1 MKGKISGAVLIM
13 LALVCLMAN
22 ICCTAETV
30 WGDLDSRLNV
40 GRIEYEGVSYRPKKR
55 LTTVLLMGIDQ
66 WEAEAVANSV
76 YRNGGQADFQLLA
89 VFDESAQTITAI
101 HINRDLMA
109 EITIVNLL
117 GEAIGTRTSQIC
129 MAYSYGDGDQRSCE
143 LAMESL
149 SRRLNGIQID
159 SYLAMRLDGISEL
172 NDALGGVQVTL
183 DEDFSAYDPEMTA
196 GKTLTLTGMQAE
208 YYLRYRY
215 DIGDGSNASRL
226 LRQRNYMESAKQA
239 LMERLEESSSSIAA
253 LFDAIDPYAVTDMNR
268 GRLMNLASLAE
279 RFSILPIIEI
289 EGENIVG
296 DSGLYEFYPDEDALM
311 RVLLDTFYDPI
322 A

>member
-1 MKGKISGAVLIM
+1 MKRIIPGTVLVF
-13 LALVCLMAN
+13 LALICFIAN
-22 ICCTAETV
+22 YCTAETV
-30 WGDLDSRLNV
+30 WGDLDSRMNA

-55 LTTVLLMGIDQ
+55 LTTVLLMGIDR
-66 WEAEAVANSV
+66 WEAEADSS

-109 EITIVNLL
+109 EITVMNLL
-117 GEAIGTRTSQIC
+117 GEPIGTRMSQIC
-129 MAYSYGDGDQRSCE
+129 MAFSYGDGDRRSCE
-143 LAMESL
+143 LALESL
-149 SRRLNGIQID
+149 SKRLNGIQID

-172 NDALGGVQVTL
+172 NDALGGVRVTL
-183 DEDFSAYDPEMTA
+183 DEDFSVYDPEMTA

-226 LRQRNYMESAKQA
+226 LRQRNYMESAKEA
-239 LMERLEESSSSIAA
+239 LMERLDESSSGINA
-253 LFDAIDPYAVTDMNR
+253 LFDAIDPYTVTDMSR

-279 RFSILPIIEI
+279 RFSNLPIIEI
-289 EGENIVG
+289 EGENTVG

-311 RVLLDTFYDPI
+311 RIILDTFYDPI

>member
-1 MKGKISGAVLIM
+1 MKRKISGAVLII
-13 LALVCLMAN
+13 LAL
-22 ICCTAETV
+22 ICFVAYTCCIAETV
-30 WGDLDSRLNV
+30 WGDLDSRMNA

-66 WEAEAVANSV
+66 WEAEATADSV
-76 YRNGGQADFQLLA
+76 YRNGGQADFQLLV
-89 VFDESAQTITAI
+89 VFDESAQTVTAI

-117 GEAIGTRTSQIC
+117 GETIGTRMSQIC
-129 MAYSYGDGDQRSCE
+129 MAYSYGDGDHRSCE
-143 LAMESL
+143 LALESL
-149 SRRLNGIQID
+149 SKRLNGIQID

-183 DEDFSAYDPEMTA
+183 DEDFSVYDPEMIA
-196 GKTLTLTGMQAE
+196 GKTLTLSGMQAE

-239 LMERLEESSSSIAA
+239 LMERLEESSASISA
-253 LFDAIDPYAVTDMNR
+253 LFDAIAPYTVTDMNQ
-268 GRLMNLASLAE
+268 GRLMNLANLAG
-279 RFSILPIIEI
+279 RYSVLPIIEI

-311 RVLLDTFYDPI
+311 RVILDTFYDPI
-322 A
+322 V